1 MIRFNTLVSVGQL
14 CNACHARLYN
24 MGFQES
30 AKLRSEFEQDPPV
43 VSCIACALSR
53 VSVAAETA
61 RPGLIF

>member
-1 MIRFNTLVSVGQL
+1 MIRFNSLVSVGQL
-14 CNACHARLYN
+14 CNACHAILYN

-43 VSCIACALSR
+43 VSCIACAFSR
-53 VSVAAETA
+53 VSVAAETV

>member
-1 MIRFNTLVSVGQL
+1 MSRKII
-14 CNACHARLYN
+14 YN

-43 VSCIACALSR
+43 VSCIACAFSR